1 MSDTQDGVT
10 RLDQALARVSAM
22 LGLAGSLFIIATF
35 VLQPRLRRPMNRLLF
50 YTSLGNLFLDTFYFV
65 SVWGIPKPGGSMHLC
80 RTQGFMIQIFSLSP
94 SLWTTS
100 MAINVYLIVFRKFT
114 TLELKRLEPWY
125 ISINY
130 GIPLAIAFVFLMLDV
145 APSQKAIYGPAT
157 LWCWIDS
164 KWQWMRM
171 AFTFGPIWVLMLVC
185 FVLFIITG
193 MKIVLQALELRRGGY
208 GFDDPVTVLQVGTP
222 FVPPT
227 HVIRFTEVQVT
238 ESFSKIEDSKLQMA
252 TTTTSPEAPE
262 ERGNESQVQDPNQ
275 PDSQPASQDLE
286 KCPSKQEKDNQ
297 GGPHGTSGSTVSVS
311 RPSNAAHWLPRIPS
325 RARSRTG
332 NLSLS
337 DPRAVHALKAAQAY
351 AKISILVF
359 MTLLIVHT
367 PAGANRIYM
376 MLHDGN
382 PQPTVTHFHAA
393 LNPLQGLLDAII
405 YVAMSWPQC
414 RAIFRDTSESIHKKI
429 ERRRRRRENARNF
442 YG

>member
-125 ISINY
+125 TSINY

-238 ESFSKIEDSKLQMA
+238 ESFSKIEDPKLQMA

-262 ERGNESQVQDPNQ
+262 ERGNESQ
-275 PDSQPASQDLE
+275 
-286 KCPSKQEKDNQ
+286 
-297 GGPHGTSGSTVSVS
+297 
-311 RPSNAAHWLPRIPS
+311 
-325 RARSRTG
+325 
-332 NLSLS
+332 
-337 DPRAVHALKAAQAY
+337 
-351 AKISILVF
+351 
-359 MTLLIVHT
+359 T

-414 RAIFRDTSESIHKKI
+414 QAIFRDTSESIHKKI